1 LRVLYSVENL
11 FRRAMRR
18 GSEWRR
24 LRLLP
29 TNRDVLIVMVLL
41 LLIVANASVR
51 GTIARNHH
59 LSKIEFLVRFIP
71 RRS

>member
-1 LRVLYSVENL
+1 
-11 FRRAMRR
+11 MRR

-24 LRLLP
+24 LRILP

-51 GTIARNHH
+51 GTIARHHH
-59 LSKIEFLVRFIP
+59 LSKIEFSYDLFRVDHNGIP
-71 RRS
+71 ILCGVTR